1 MRGGYGTSNHG
12 TLADRAG
19 VPSGPH
25 ASQVPG
31 SMSKLDSFS
40 QSASDTESARSKGHR
55 SFERA
60 AGTGGASPR
69 IPGQPRPPADVNGC
83 LQCAH
88 YSRRVFRTN
97 RAASTCSSR
106 SRRTQNRPPFSV
118 AGSVPR

>member
-25 ASQVPG
+25 AGQVPG
-31 SMSKLDSFS
+31 LMSKSDSFS

-60 AGTGGASPR
+60 AGTGEPLPVSLASPAL
-69 IPGQPRPPADVNGC
+69 PQM
-83 LQCAH
+83 
-88 YSRRVFRTN
+88 
-97 RAASTCSSR
+97 
-106 SRRTQNRPPFSV
+106 
-118 AGSVPR
+118 

>member
-31 SMSKLDSFS
+31 LMSTLDSFS

-55 SFERA
+55 FIR
-60 AGTGGASPR
+60 T
-69 IPGQPRPPADVNGC
+69 
-83 LQCAH
+83 
-88 YSRRVFRTN
+88 SRRHGGSLSPYPWP
-97 RAASTCSSR
+97 AALP
-106 SRRTQNRPPFSV
+106 QM
-118 AGSVPR
+118 